1 MTDAE
6 LDERCAEVAALAD
19 VPGEEAAA
27 RLVERLAH
35 PSWYLR
41 ERVVVALGARADG
54 GEPLA
59 RMLREGA
66 WWARASAC
74 DVVARRADPA
84 LADALLAAMEAPS
97 VSLQK
102 SAVRAL
108 EAVGD
113 AAGIARVATRI
124 AALDAERRRR
134 VTARIGHQAPHWA
147 ESLDAALAAL
157 PASAFAPEPAVTGP
171 PPAEDRDVRALVRF
185 RRWLRGGP
193 GAPSR
198 RAARTAA

>member
-1 MTDAE
+1 MTGTDLDA
-6 LDERCAEVAALAD
+6 RCAEVAELAAR
-19 VPGEEAAA
+19 PGEEAAV
-27 RLVERLAH
+27 RLVEHLAH

-41 ERVVVALGARADG
+41 ERVVEALGGRADG

-59 RMLREGA
+59 RLLRDGP

-74 DVVARRADPA
+74 DVVARRG
-84 LADALLAAMEAPS
+84 DAGRTDELLAAMEAPN

-108 EAVGD
+108 AAVAA
-113 AAGIARVATRI
+113 AAGLATVAGRI

-147 ESLDAALAAL
+147 QELEAALGAL
-157 PASAFAPEPAVTGP
+157 PAERFAGE
-171 PPAEDRDVRALVRF
+171 PPASPAAEPEDREARILIRF
-185 RRWLRGGP
+185 RRWVRQGP
-193 GAPSR
+193 AAPARRSSR
-198 RAARTAA
+198 NAA

>member
-1 MTDAE
+1 MTGAE
-6 LDERCAEVAALAD
+6 LDERCAEVAALAA
-19 VPGEEAAA
+19 VPGEEAAV

-41 ERVVVALGARADG
+41 ERVVAALGARADG
-54 GEPLA
+54 GAALA

-74 DVVARRADPA
+74 DVVARRADPSCT
-84 LADALLAAMEAPS
+84 DELLAAMEAPN

-108 EAVGD
+108 EAVAE
-113 AAGIARVATRI
+113 AAGMARVAERI

-134 VTARIGHQAPHWA
+134 VTARIGHQAPHWMP
-147 ESLDAALAAL
+147 SLEAALGALPDAAFAAEP
-157 PASAFAPEPAVTGP
+157 PARAGAPEPA
-171 PPAEDRDVRALVRF
+171 DREVRALVRF
-185 RRWLRGGP
+185 RRWLRS
-193 GAPSR
+193 GAV
-198 RAARTAA
+198 RTSA